1 MKGREMKTPTQTVYG
16 RKIGYLF
23 RFYVEGII
31 NDSKL
36 KLLSVNGVS
45 PNKENIRNNEYPLS
59 DTF

>member
-1 MKGREMKTPTQTVYG
+1 MKTPTQTVYG